1 MALRV
6 ASFIFQSKFILKLE
20 EIIIVS
26 IIGNTYVFKNT
37 GEEIKVTGRQDEY
50 WEITKN
56 NEAGVINKIDL
67 DDFIAN
73 GDLYLKN
80 IS

>member
-1 MALRV
+1 M
-6 ASFIFQSKFILKLE
+6 
-20 EIIIVS
+20 S

-37 GEEIKVTGRQDEY
+37 GEEIEATGEQDVY
-50 WEITKN
+50 WEINKN
-56 NEAGVINKIDL
+56 NEAGVINKFDL

>member
-1 MALRV
+1 M
-6 ASFIFQSKFILKLE
+6 
-20 EIIIVS
+20 S